1 MAKLYGIG
9 VGPGDK
15 ELLTIKAVRTIEKC
29 DVIVAPTAMKDGKS
43 IALNAAR
50 DYIKEGTE
58 VVVMHFPMGKADTN
72 EKVKEIYDFI
82 ADKLEKGKNVAFLTI
97 GDAYVYSTY
106 VHLLEYINE
115 KGFEVETIAGVPSFC
130 ASAAIANVPLV
141 MGDNALKI
149 LPAFKV
155 EEIRD
160 EKYVVLMK
168 VYNHAEKALDFLEDN
183 GFSYVYIKNA
193 GREGE
198 AILTD
203 RDEILKEKGY
213 MSLIIANRA

>member
-15 ELLTIKAVRTIEKC
+15 ELLTVKAVKTIEKC
-29 DVIVAPTAMKDGKS
+29 DVIVAPSAIKNGES
-43 IALNAAR
+43 IAFNASK
-50 DYIKEGTE
+50 DYIKEDTE
-58 VVVMHFPMGKADTN
+58 VVIMHFPMGKEDTD
-72 EKVKEIYDFI
+72 EKVREIYEFI
-82 ADKLEKGKNVAFLTI
+82 ANTLKEGKDVAFLTI

-106 VHLLEYINE
+106 VHLLKYINE
-115 KGFEVETIAGVPSFC
+115 RGFEVETIAGVPSFC

-141 MGDNALKI
+141 MGENSLKV
-149 LPAFKV
+149 LPAAKV
-155 EEIRD
+155 EEIKD

-168 VYNHAEKALDFLEDN
+168 VYHHVEKALNFLEEK
-183 GFSYVYIKNA
+183 GFSYIYIKNA

-198 AILTD
+198 KVLTNRED
-203 RDEILKEKGY
+203 ILKEKGY

>member
-9 VGPGDK
+9 VGPGDA
-15 ELLTIKAVRTIEKC
+15 ELLTIKAVKTIEKC
-29 DVIVAPTAMKDGKS
+29 DVIVAPSAMKGGES
-43 IALNAAR
+43 IALNASK

-58 VVVMHFPMGKADTN
+58 VVVMHFPMGKEDTD
-72 EKVKEIYDFI
+72 EKVREIYEFI
-82 ADKLEKGKNVAFLTI
+82 ANKLKEGKNVAFLTI

-106 VHLLEYINE
+106 VHLLKYINE
-115 KGFEVETIAGVPSFC
+115 RGFEVETIAGVPSFC

-141 MGDNALKI
+141 MGENSLKI

-155 EEIRD
+155 EEIKD

-168 VYNHAEKALDFLEDN
+168 VYHHAEKALDFLEAK

-193 GREGE
+193 GREGQKV
-198 AILTD
+198 LTNRED
-203 RDEILKEKGY
+203 ILKEKGY